1 MDWTDALRETL
12 EGAELTPSEG
22 GWQRLRADLHPRK
35 SVHWPYY
42 LLSAV
47 ACAAVCGVFLFR
59 DAPSGQMVEVVDSS
73 SLVADMPQA
82 VVEMEPA
89 PVEAETAGEFVPS
102 AVKPAAV
109 FVAGPSAG
117 PVALVE
123 IETVAETESVG
134 DDGAALVG
142 NVPVEA
148 PLSEPE
154 TSVEEETG
162 GVVEVAE
169 VALPQV
175 ERTPFVDDFPVPEA
189 VAPKRSRRKVSLSFS
204 AGGAFGSS
212 SGRSLVA
219 QASGPRTRAGDVV
232 DITEVIQHS
241 TPVNARM
248 ELFIPLSSR
257 LGIGTGLDLAS
268 HKSSIGDGLQTMKW
282 VGVPLELD
290 CSVWNQGPC
299 SVSVGAGFRG
309 EKCLSAS
316 LLGMDYNESFQWAA
330 NVGAD
335 CRVSLFGPVSLL
347 VSPELD
353 YYLTDT
359 VLPTYRTGKPLS
371 FGISAGLSFNL

>member
-12 EGAELTPSEG
+12 EGAELTPSDG

-59 DAPSGQMVEVVDSS
+59 DAPSGQGVEVVDSS

-82 VVEMEPA
+82 VVEMEDA
-89 PVEAETAGEFVPS
+89 PVDAEPAVEFVPS

-109 FVAGPSAG
+109 FAAEPFVEPVAG
-117 PVALVE
+117 VVT
-123 IETVAETESVG
+123 ETVDETESVEDASAVLIG
-134 DDGAALVG
+134 S
-142 NVPVEA
+142 VPVEA
-148 PLSEPE
+148 PLSELE
-154 TSVEEETG
+154 TEEVQEPSRVEP
-162 GVVEVAE
+162 V
-169 VALPQV
+169 
-175 ERTPFVDDFPVPEA
+175 PFVDDFPVSEA
-189 VAPKRSRRKVSLSFS
+189 VAPKRSRRKMSLSFS

-212 SGRSLVA
+212 SGRNLVA
-219 QASGPRTRAGDVV
+219 QASGPRTRAGEVM

-268 HKSSIGDGLQTMKW
+268 HKSSVGDGLQTMKW

-290 CSVWNQGPC
+290 CAVWNQGPC